1 MPGAFVKIPAFAGL
15 ILSLPIALSAQQ
27 VVHALTGT
35 VSSINKAGETV
46 AILQDVGGDSVFQN
60 PANPK
65 TRVVLDKKIGP
76 GTISADAFKDN
87 GAYVIVFYYG
97 GTDNR
102 TVVAFK
108 NLGSGPF
115 SSSVG
120 TIKKYEKA
128 HAITIQDESGAMQT
142 FKIGA
147 DTVAEGYAGAMD
159 GTRFQAS
166 GGDKI
171 RIVSAVIDGTPTA
184 LFLRTM

>member
-1 MPGAFVKIPAFAGL
+1 MPGAFAKIPALAGM

-35 VSSINKAGETV
+35 VSSINKAAETV
-46 AILQDVGGDSVFQN
+46 AILQDVGGDGVFQN

-65 TRVVLDKKIGP
+65 SRVVLDKKIGP
-76 GTISADAFKDN
+76 GTVTADAFKEN

-97 GTDNR
+97 GSDNR

-115 SSSVG
+115 SSNVG
-120 TIKKYEKA
+120 RIKKYEKA
-128 HAITIQDESGAMQT
+128 HAVTIQDESGAMQT
-142 FKIGA
+142 FKIAA
-147 DTVAEGYAGAMD
+147 DTVAEGYAGAVD
-159 GTRFQAS
+159 GTKFQAS

-171 RIVSAVIDGTPTA
+171 RIVSAVVDGTPTA
-184 LFLRTM
+184 LFIRTM